1 MSKKTKKTLAERLR
15 AKKSEI
21 KSKSQRSNI
30 IRQKE
35 EGTMRVRVLPVGE
48 EKDFVMEIMQMWLGK
63 DVGSSITPETFGEP
77 CALMEAYREL
87 KNSDDDADKEIAKK
101 MMPKTRYVMPVLVYK
116 DQKGKEVDEEQS
128 GKLMQITGGLFQ
140 EIIDLYLD
148 EDEWGDMTDPLKGYD
163 LKITREGKGMLD
175 TTYTVSPCKNTPLPK
190 AWRKEVDL
198 EAMVREEVD
207 TYEQTVEKRD
217 EFLGMGYTDED
228 EDEAQ
233 TKKKKRLKKKTSKTK
248 EGTTKKKK
256 IKRNRDI

>member
-1 MSKKTKKTLAERLR
+1 MAKKVKKSLAERLR

-35 EGTMRVRVLPVGE
+35 EGTMRVRVLPVGDE
-48 EKDFVMEIMQMWLGK
+48 NEFVMEIMQMWLGK
-63 DVGSSITPETFGEP
+63 DIGSCVTPEIFGDP
-77 CALMEAYREL
+77 CAMMDAYREL
-87 KNSDDDADKEIAKK
+87 KDSDDDADKELAKRI
-101 MMPKTRYVMPVLVYK
+101 MPKTRYVMPVLVYK
-116 DQKGKEVDEEQS
+116 DLKGKVVDEELS

-163 LKITREGKGMLD
+163 LKITREGKGMTD

-190 AWRKEVDL
+190 EWRKEIDL

-217 EFLGMGYTDED
+217 EFLGNSHDDDE
-228 EDEAQ
+228 EEVP
-233 TKKKKRLKKKTSKTK
+233 
-248 EGTTKKKK
+248 TKKKK
-256 IKRNRDI
+256 IAKKSKTGKKPVKKKKRRNKDI